1 MKAKSLIY
9 FVFLLFTA
17 LIAPAQ
23 VTESFSDGDIA
34 TNPQWLGMPSNWK
47 VNTALQLQS
56 NNTVA
61 NSTYYLSTSSTLAT
75 AAQWEFFVNLLF
87 NTSAAN
93 YADVFL
99 TASASDLTAATTSGY
114 FVRIGGTD
122 DEISL
127 FRKSS
132 GGTITKIIDGA
143 NGTTASVNIA
153 VKIKVTRDT
162 FNQWTLS
169 HDVTGTGNSWLTE
182 AVVVDSTFSS
192 SLFFGVFVK
201 QSTASFFQRH
211 FVDDILV
218 KPYFQDTI
226 PPLIQSVTV
235 TSNHSVD
242 LLLNKSL
249 DKYSSQLEMNYFANQ
264 SLGFPT
270 SAVLDTINSS
280 LVHLFFLD
288 SFSDGMN
295 YQLTVNGVKDL
306 AGNSIVNG
314 LCNFIYFAP
323 YIPHQYDVVINEI
336 MADPSPTVGLPN
348 LEWIELKN
356 TTSHAIHLQGWRI
369 GDASGL
375 SGPMPNFILL
385 PDSLLIVCSSAA
397 AAIMS
402 LLGPAISVT
411 SFSSLDNVSGQLILK
426 NAQNEIIH
434 SVSYSDSWYQN
445 PLKKQGGW
453 TLEMMDAH
461 NPCSGGSNW
470 KASSDMSGGT
480 PGKKN
485 AVEAVNAD
493 KWSPRLLRAYAID
506 SLQLVLVFDE
516 PLDSTKATIKENYR
530 IDGGVG
536 IPSFVAA
543 VAPIFDRVMVR
554 LSSPLARNKVYTV
567 SVASVTDCVGN
578 AIGSSNHTARVGLS
592 ELSSTADM
600 VINEIL
606 FNPRPSATDYVEIY
620 NRSNKILDLRQTYI
634 ANRNSSGAING
645 IVPLSADN
653 NLFFPQEFRVITA
666 SAAMVKANYIVQ
678 NKDAFIEIDA
688 MPSLNDDKGTVIIL
702 NAQGEIIDELTYNEK
717 WHFKLMD
724 QVEGVSLE
732 RIDYNA
738 TTQLADNWH
747 SAATAVG
754 YGTPTYKN
762 SQYRINDGL
771 MGELKLS
778 PEIFSPDNDGQDDF
792 ATLDYHFPEPG
803 YTANI
808 TIFNALG
815 RPVRYLQK
823 NALCGTVGS
832 FRWDGLGEKNQQ
844 LAVGVYVIFTELFNL
859 KGIRRQFKNEIV
871 LARRTSF

>member
-1 MKAKSLIY
+1 MKAISLIC
-9 FVFLLFTA
+9 FALLVFTA
-17 LIAPAQ
+17 SITKAQ
-23 VTESFSDGDIA
+23 VAESFSDGDIA
-34 TNPQWLGMPSNWK
+34 TNPQWLGIPSNWK
-47 VNTALQLQS
+47 VNAALQLQS

-127 FRKSS
+127 FRKSA
-132 GGTITKIIDGA
+132 GGVITKIIDGA

-153 VKIKVTRDT
+153 VKIKVTRDA

-169 HDVTGTGNSWLTE
+169 RDITGTGNTWLTE
-182 AVVVDSTFSS
+182 GLAVDSTFSS
-192 SLFFGVFVK
+192 SLFFGVLVK

-218 KPYFQDTI
+218 KPYLPDTT
-226 PPLIQSVTV
+226 PPIIQSVTV

-242 LLLNKSL
+242 LLLNESL
-249 DKYSSQLEMNYFANQ
+249 DKYSSQLEVNYFANQ
-264 SLGFPT
+264 SLGFPVT
-270 SAVLDTINSS
+270 AVLDTLNNS

-288 SFSDGMN
+288 SFSNAMN

-314 LCNFIYFAP
+314 LCSFIYFAP
-323 YIPHQYDVVINEI
+323 YVARQYDVLIDEI
-336 MADPSPTVGLPN
+336 MADPSPPVGLPN

-356 TTSHAIHLQGWRI
+356 TTTHAIHLQGWRI
-369 GDASGL
+369 GNESVL
-375 SGPMPNFILL
+375 SGPMPDFILL

-397 AAIMS
+397 STAMS
-402 LLGPAISVT
+402 LLGPTISVT
-411 SFSSLDNVSGQLILK
+411 SFPSLDKVSGQLILK

-434 SVSYSDSWYQN
+434 SLSYSDSWYQN

-453 TLEMMDAH
+453 TLEMIDIH

-493 KWSPRLLRAYAID
+493 KWAPKLLRAYAID

-516 PLDSTKATIKENYR
+516 PLDSTKAAIKENYG
-530 IDGGVG
+530 IDAGIG
-536 IPSFVAA
+536 IPSYVAA
-543 VAPIFDRVMVR
+543 VAPIFDRVMLR
-554 LSSPLARNKVYTV
+554 LGTPLARNKGYTV

-578 AIGSSNHTARVGLS
+578 IIGSSNHTARLGLS
-592 ELSSTADM
+592 EPASASDM

-634 ANRNSSGAING
+634 ANRNSSGAISG
-645 IVPLSADN
+645 IVQLSNEN

-666 SAAMVKANYIVQ
+666 SAEMVRANYIVQ

-688 MPSLNDDKGTVIIL
+688 MPSLNDDKGTVVML
-702 NAQGEIIDELTYNEK
+702 NVQGEIIDEVTYSEK
-717 WHFKLMD
+717 WHFKLLD
-724 QVEGVSLE
+724 HVEGVALE

-747 SAATAVG
+747 SAASAVG

-771 MGELKLS
+771 TGEIKLS
-778 PEIFSPDNDGQDDF
+778 PEIVSPDNDGQDDF

-823 NALCGTVGS
+823 NALCATVGN

-844 LAVGVYVIFTELFNL
+844 LAVGVYIIFTELFNL
-859 KGIRRQFKNEIV
+859 KGIRKQFKNEIV

>member
-1 MKAKSLIY
+1 MKAKTLIY
-9 FVFLLFTA
+9 FILLLFRA
-17 LIAPAQ
+17 LIAHAQ
-23 VTESFSDGDIA
+23 VTENFSDGDIA
-34 TNPQWLGMPSNWK
+34 TNPQWLGIASDWK
-47 VNTALQLQS
+47 VNAALQLQS
-56 NNTVA
+56 DNTVA

-99 TASASDLTAATTSGY
+99 TASASDLTAAATSGY

-127 FRKSS
+127 FRKSP
-132 GGTITKIIDGA
+132 GGAITKIIDGA
-143 NGTTASVNIA
+143 NGTTASVTIA
-153 VKIKVTRDT
+153 VKIKVTRDA

-169 HDVTGTGNSWLTE
+169 RDISGTGNGWSTE
-182 AVVVDSTFSS
+182 GVAVDSTYAN
-192 SLFFGVFVK
+192 SLFFGVLVK

-218 KPYFQDTI
+218 KPYLQDTI
-226 PPLIQSVTV
+226 PPVIQSVTV

-242 LLLNKSL
+242 LLLNESL
-249 DKYSSQLEMNYFANQ
+249 DKYSSQLEENYFANQ

-270 SAVLDTINSS
+270 TAVLDTINSS

-288 SFSDGMN
+288 SFSNGMN
-295 YQLTVNGVKDL
+295 YQLAVNGVKDL
-306 AGNSIVNG
+306 AGNSLVNG
-314 LCNFIYFAP
+314 RCNFIYFAP
-323 YIPHQYDVVINEI
+323 YIPRQYNVVIDEI
-336 MADPSPTVGLPN
+336 MADPSPPVGLPN
-348 LEWIELKN
+348 LEWVELKN
-356 TTSHAIHLQGWRI
+356 TTDYAIHLQGWRI
-369 GDASGL
+369 GDASGQ

-385 PDSLLIVCSSAA
+385 PDSLVIVCSSAA
-397 AAIMS
+397 ATSMS
-402 LLGPAISVT
+402 LLGPTISVT
-411 SFSSLDNVSGQLILK
+411 SFPSLDNVSGQLILK

-453 TLEMMDAH
+453 TLEMIDTK
-461 NPCSGGSNW
+461 NPCSGWSNW

-485 AVEAVNAD
+485 AVEAVNID
-493 KWSPRLLRAYAID
+493 NWSPRLLRAYAID

-516 PLDSTKATIKENYR
+516 PLDSTKAAIKENYR

-536 IPSFVAA
+536 IPSFASA
-543 VAPIFDRVMVR
+543 VAPIFDKVMIR
-554 LSSPLARNKVYTV
+554 LDSPLARNKLYTV
-567 SVASVTDCVGN
+567 SVVSVTDCVGN

-592 ELSSTADM
+592 EVAAAADM

-620 NRSNKILDLRQTYI
+620 NRSNKLLDLRQVYI
-634 ANRNSSGAING
+634 ANRNTTGAISG
-645 IVPLSADN
+645 IVQLSAEN
-653 NLFFPQEFRVITA
+653 NLFFPHEFRVITA
-666 SAAMVKANYIVQ
+666 SADMVRANYIVQ
-678 NKDAFIEIDA
+678 NKDAFIEIGV
-688 MPSLNDDKGTVIIL
+688 MPSMNNDKGTVVLL
-702 NAQGEIIDELTYNEK
+702 NVQGEIIDELTYTEK

-724 QVEGVSLE
+724 HVEGVALE

-738 TTQLADNWH
+738 ATQLADNWH

-762 SQYRINDGL
+762 SQFRINDGL
-771 MGELKLS
+771 IGELSLS
-778 PEIFSPDNDGQDDF
+778 PEIVSPDNDGQDDF

-823 NALCGTVGS
+823 NALCGTVGN

>member
-9 FVFLLFTA
+9 FIVLLFRA
-17 LIAPAQ
+17 LFSQGQ
-23 VTESFSDGDIA
+23 VAEGFSDGDIA
-34 TNPQWLGMPSNWK
+34 TNPQWLGISSNWK

-56 NNTVA
+56 NNTLA
-61 NSTYYLSTSSTLAT
+61 NSTYYLSTPSTLAT
-75 AAQWEFFVNLLF
+75 AAQWEFFVNFLF

-93 YADVFL
+93 YMDIFL
-99 TASASDLTAATTSGY
+99 TASDSDLTTAGTSGY
-114 FVRIGGTD
+114 FVRVGGTD

-127 FRKSS
+127 FRKAP
-132 GGTITKIIDGA
+132 GGIITKIVDGA

-153 VKIKVTRDT
+153 VKIKITRDG

-169 HDVTGTGNSWLTE
+169 RDATGTGNAWLTE
-182 AVVVDSTFSS
+182 GVVVDSTYSN
-192 SLFFGVFVK
+192 SLFFGVLVK

-218 KPYFQDTI
+218 RPFLPDTL
-226 PPLIQSVTV
+226 PPVIQSVTV

-242 LLLNKSL
+242 LLLNESL
-249 DKYSSQLEMNYFANQ
+249 DKYSSQLEVNYFANQ
-264 SLGFPT
+264 SLGLPVA
-270 SAVLDTINSS
+270 AVLDTLNNS
-280 LVHLFFLD
+280 LVHLLFLD
-288 SFSDGMN
+288 TFSNAMN

-314 LCNFIYFAP
+314 SCNFIYLAP
-323 YIPHQYDVVINEI
+323 YVPRQYDVVIDEI
-336 MADPSPTVGLPN
+336 MVDPSPPVGLPN
-348 LEWIELKN
+348 LEWVELKN
-356 TTSHAIHLQGWRI
+356 TTTHAIQLQGWRI
-369 GDASGL
+369 GNASDQ

-385 PDSLLIVCSSAA
+385 PDSLVIVCSSAA
-397 AAIMS
+397 ATALS
-402 LLGPAISVT
+402 LLGPTISVT
-411 SFSSLDNVSGQLILK
+411 SFPSLDNVSGQLILK
-426 NAQNEIIH
+426 NAQNEIMH
-434 SVSYSDSWYQN
+434 SLSYSDSWYQN

-453 TLEMMDAH
+453 TLEMIDTH

-470 KASSDMSGGT
+470 KASSDISGGS

-485 AVEAVNAD
+485 AVETVNAD
-493 KWSPRLLRAYAID
+493 KSPPRLLRAYAID
-506 SLQLVLVFDE
+506 SMQLVLIFDE
-516 PLDSTKATIKENYR
+516 PLDSMKATIKENYR

-536 IPSFVAA
+536 IPSFVAT
-543 VAPIFDRVMVR
+543 VAPIFDRVMLR
-554 LSSPLARNKVYTV
+554 LSSPLSRNKGYTV
-567 SVASVTDCVGN
+567 SVVSVTDCVGN
-578 AIGSSNHTARVGLS
+578 AIGSSNQTARVGLS
-592 ELSSTADM
+592 EVASTADM

-620 NRSNKILDLRQTYI
+620 NRSNKLLDLRQVYI
-634 ANRNSSGAING
+634 ANRNSTGVISGIAQ
-645 IVPLSADN
+645 LSNEN

-666 SAAMVKANYIVQ
+666 SAAMVRANYIVQ

-688 MPSLNDDKGTVIIL
+688 MPSFNDDKGTVIIL
-702 NAQGEIIDELTYNEK
+702 NAQGEIIDELSYNEK

-724 QVEGVSLE
+724 QVEGVALE

-771 MGELKLS
+771 MGEIKLS

-808 TIFNALG
+808 TIFNAFG
-815 RPVRYLQK
+815 RPVRYLQR
-823 NALCGTVGS
+823 NALCGSVGG

-859 KGIRRQFKNEIV
+859 KGIRKQFKNEIV